1 MVHGGDAALATPQLP
16 LTIKSVVALSF
27 SFFYRTLTE
36 LVSMLGVGPKN
47 LLNCSETWP
56 RALAE

>member
-47 LLNCSETWP
+47 LLNCSET
-56 RALAE
+56 